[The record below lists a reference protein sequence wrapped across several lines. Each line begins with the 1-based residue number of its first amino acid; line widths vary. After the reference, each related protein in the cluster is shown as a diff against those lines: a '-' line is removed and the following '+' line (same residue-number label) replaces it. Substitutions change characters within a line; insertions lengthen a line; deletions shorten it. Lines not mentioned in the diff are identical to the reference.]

1 MSEGK
6 RVLWVAE
13 EWYPLPC
20 KWKPCAWAYYTRR
33 EARTD
38 AAAAR
43 VKQKDQQ
50 GYKTRVVKYTPGEEG
65 R

>member
-13 EWYPLPC
+13 EWYPLRADN
-20 KWKPCAWAYYTRR
+20 WKPCTWAYYTRR
-33 EARTD
+33 EARRD

-50 GYKTRVVKYTPGEEG
+50 GYKTRVVKYTPGEE
-65 R
+65 